1 MSSLDPNLS
10 RVVLDILKRVCR
22 EDGITAVVSLH
33 TLELTR
39 EYADR
44 VIGLKRG
51 QIIFDGRTE
60 MLTEEIVD
68 RVYQRND

>member
-1 MSSLDPNLS
+1 MCIRD
-10 RVVLDILKRVCR
+10 RLDILKRICR

-44 VIGLKRG
+44 VIGLRQG
-51 QIIFDGRTE
+51 RILFDGPTTT
-60 MLTEEIVD
+60 LTDAMID
-68 RVYQRND
+68 SIYYHKD